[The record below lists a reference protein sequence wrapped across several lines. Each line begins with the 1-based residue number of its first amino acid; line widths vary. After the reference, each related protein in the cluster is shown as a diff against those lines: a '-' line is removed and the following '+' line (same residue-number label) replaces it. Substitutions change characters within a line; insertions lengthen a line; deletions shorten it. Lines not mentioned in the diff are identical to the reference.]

1 MIEYSI
7 NVSPV
12 KRMKN
17 GIHCVLTL
25 MKCALRAYVA
35 KTLAFAKTPIFWK
48 VFVAHKYYFFM
59 LGF

>member
-25 MKCALRAYVA
+25 MKCALHAYVA
-35 KTLAFAKTPIFWK
+35 RTIAFAKRPIFRK
-48 VFVAHKYYFFM
+48 VFVSHKHYFFM
-59 LGF
+59 LSF

>member
-17 GIHCVLTL
+17 VIRCVLTL
-25 MKCALRAYVA
+25 MKYALHTYVA
-35 KTLAFAKTPIFWK
+35 RTLAFAKHLFSEKCLWHTNIISSR
-48 VFVAHKYYFFM
+48 
-59 LGF
+59 